1 MKRNDSTTDTP
12 SELKPQVKKREK
24 NLRQTKELV
33 IKLEKVI
40 KYCMEC
46 VRWEDAKPHVDFLEK
61 IYGIDAPPNV
71 TAAINKI
78 KRKFGMCTPRQFIK
92 ESKVVMKDNH
102 FEAVNKITKNKH
114 VKL

>member
-1 MKRNDSTTDTP
+1 MKVKETTTDAP
-12 SELKPQVKKREK
+12 SELKPQVKNRRN

-40 KYCMEC
+40 KYCMGC
-46 VRWEDAKPHVDFLEK
+46 VRWEDAKPHVDLLEK

-71 TAAINKI
+71 MADINKV
-78 KRKFGMCTPRQFIK
+78 KRKFGKCKPRQFVKI
-92 ESKVVMKDNH
+92 SKAVMKNNR
-102 FEAVNKITKNKH
+102 FEAVNKITKNKK